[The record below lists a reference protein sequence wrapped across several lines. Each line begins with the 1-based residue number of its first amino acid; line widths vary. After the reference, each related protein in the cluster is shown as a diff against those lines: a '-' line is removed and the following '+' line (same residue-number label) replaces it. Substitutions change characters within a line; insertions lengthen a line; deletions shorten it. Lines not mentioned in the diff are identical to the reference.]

1 MALNQRRLI
10 MRAFINSQFNY
21 CPLVWMFCSRKINHK
36 INRIHER
43 ALRTVYNDVDSSFE
57 ELLLKDNAVTVHIKN
72 IQALAIEIYK
82 VVNNISSEIMKLVFP
97 MKNVRRYPSENVF
110 HTRNVKSSHYGTSS
124 LAYLAPK
131 VWEIVPSELKNLNSI
146 ELFRLRIRSWNPK
159 NCPCKLCKTYIC
171 RVGYID

>member
-82 VVNNISSEIMKLVFP
+82 VVNNISSEIMKLVF
-97 MKNVRRYPSENVF
+97 
-110 HTRNVKSSHYGTSS
+110 
-124 LAYLAPK
+124 L
-131 VWEIVPSELKNLNSI
+131 
-146 ELFRLRIRSWNPK
+146 
-159 NCPCKLCKTYIC
+159 
-171 RVGYID
+171 